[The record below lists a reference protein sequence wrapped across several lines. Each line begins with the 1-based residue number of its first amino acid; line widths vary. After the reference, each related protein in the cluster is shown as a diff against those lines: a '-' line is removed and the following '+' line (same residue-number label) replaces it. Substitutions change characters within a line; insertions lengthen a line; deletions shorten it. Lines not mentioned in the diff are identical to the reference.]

1 MGAGEAE
8 ISSCSLQIRLPLA
21 LNGHMAAES
30 SANLEQFT
38 RRQMRERSV
47 VTPGGAG
54 EERGQGDRS
63 EAAHLPVFLSVLP
76 PSRPRATRPPL
87 SLHFLSQLL
96 LKHHFVFVF
105 LFHFNQLIVSTVLF
119 CFVFLSRQR
128 GAFDE

>member
-1 MGAGEAE
+1 MGACEAE
-8 ISSCSLQIRLPLA
+8 ISSCSLQIRLPLT

-47 VTPGGAG
+47 VTPGGVAG
-54 EERGQGDRS
+54 GGGWGNRS
-63 EAAHLPVFLSVLP
+63 EAAHLPVP

-87 SLHFLSQLL
+87 SLHFPSQLL
-96 LKHHFVFVF
+96 LNRHFVFVF
-105 LFHFNQLIVSTVLF
+105 LFYFNQLIVSTV
-119 CFVFLSRQR
+119 CFFLSLQR